1 MKNDEKIDDDPNRCR
16 RNYGSGSPSDSFKE
30 RFDNDKYRGL
40 HDGDDSSQKSSND
53 GKSSQHRRAPSNDT
67 DPTRD
72 LSVQEDYVELL
83 SYGSLDDDEDFNLGL
98 HKVGKGVE
106 GTKNEEETVQ
116 IGLFDPFQINVIDLD
131 NIEEEEIA
139 RSMIEL
145 NMNQFDR
152 LDKY

>member
-16 RNYGSGSPSDSFKE
+16 RNYGSDSPSDSFKE
-30 RFDNDKYRGL
+30 RFDKDKYRGF
-40 HDGDDSSQKSSND
+40 HGDDDSSQKSIND
-53 GKSSQHRRAPSNDT
+53 GKSNDT

-145 NMNQFDR
+145 NMNQFDII
-152 LDKY
+152 DKY